1 LNLTLLG
8 TRPVAGRLR
17 DGSSFDLA
25 AAELTDIAARLAD
38 AHAVTNA
45 GQ

>member
-8 TRPVAGRLR
+8 TRPVAGRLFSAMDDR
-17 DGSSFDLA
+17 P